1 MRTNI
6 DAIVANCNVFGF
18 GQDGIV
24 ATWNV
29 ETCDHAAQHLTQWH
43 ASKHARSL
51 SRVLKRRDLRVV
63 AGAVLEAMAMCL
75 AYAGPGRGP
84 ARRLSPE
91 LVMA

>member
-6 DAIVANCNVFGF
+6 DARVANCNVFGF
-18 GQDGIV
+18 GQDRIV

-29 ETCDHAAQHLTQWH
+29 ESCADAAQHLTQWH
-43 ASKHARSL
+43 ASKRARRL
-51 SRVLKRRDLRVV
+51 SRVLKRRDLPVV

-75 AYAGPGRGP
+75 ASMGPGRGP
-84 ARRLSPE
+84 ARRTSPE